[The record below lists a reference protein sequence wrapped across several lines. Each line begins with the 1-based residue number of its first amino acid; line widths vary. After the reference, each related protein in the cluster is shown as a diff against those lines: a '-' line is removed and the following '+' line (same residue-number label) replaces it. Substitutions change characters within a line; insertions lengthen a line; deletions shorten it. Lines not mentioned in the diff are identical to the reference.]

1 MSEADK
7 YKKRYQIL
15 QDISH
20 AIVITDRISSLT
32 DYLLDVSIRYV
43 DAESGSLML
52 VNERGNLSILS
63 SRGLDLSYIRSF
75 SSQGGDGISGIILRD
90 RVPILVQDIAQH
102 PELLSPDRH
111 HYKTRSF
118 ISCPILFQKRLL
130 GIINVNDKK
139 DRTPFTRDEL
149 ELLQI
154 IANNAAVALENAS
167 LLNRLKSAAAELE
180 QMNRRLVDSDII
192 KTEFLTS
199 ISHELR
205 TPLNAIKGGIY
216 YLENRDE
223 VSPNERREFHCII
236 STEANN
242 LANTIDNFVRFLE
255 VEDETLV
262 LDKYPINIDEILQS
276 LPAAGHLN
284 TVLTKRSVRFSV
296 LPASAPLWIFGD
308 KLRINQLFTN
318 LLIGLTHFLSPD
330 DAIEL
335 SVSSTDDLLSF
346 HIILTRPLPRSLLQQ
361 LNSDTSLLP
370 SGSSDDRIR
379 ISLARNI
386 VIAHRWSISAES
398 GNADTQIVITCPLN
412 RKEILNAYISKS
424 IDLFVDYITESL
436 DINICSVMLSDDLS
450 GELRVAS
457 ARGLDEK
464 IVKTTRIKQG
474 DKIAGWVALEGK
486 PLFISNIETDA
497 RFSKKNIPQYNN
509 TSLMSLPLK
518 VDDRVI
524 GVLNLNNKKSSEP
537 FSQEDYDRALSLLD
551 SFSDHLR
558 QAYEKQLNESE
569 IFQLIASL
577 DSNLSCP
584 FRTLRPP
591 H

>member
-1 MSEADK
+1 MSDADK

-32 DYLLDVSIRYV
+32 DYLLDVAIRYV

-90 RVPILVQDIAQH
+90 KVPILVQDIAQH

-139 DRTPFTRDEL
+139 DRTPFAQDEL
-149 ELLQI
+149 DLLQI

-167 LLNRLKSAAAELE
+167 LLNRLKSAATELE

-216 YLENRDE
+216 YLENHEE

-296 LPASAPLWIFGD
+296 LPASAPLWIVGD

-346 HIILTRPLPRSLLQQ
+346 HIALTRPLPRSLLQQ

-424 IDLFVDYITESL
+424 IDLFVDYIAESL

-497 RFSKKNIPQYNN
+497 RFSKKSIPQYNN

>member
-1 MSEADK
+1 MSDADK

-32 DYLLDVSIRYV
+32 DYLLDVAIRYV

-90 RVPILVQDIAQH
+90 KVPILVQDIAQH

-139 DRTPFTRDEL
+139 DRTPFAQDEL
-149 ELLQI
+149 DLLQI

-216 YLENRDE
+216 YLENHEE

-296 LPASAPLWIFGD
+296 LPASAPLWIVGD

-346 HIILTRPLPRSLLQQ
+346 HIALTRPLPRSLLQQ

-424 IDLFVDYITESL
+424 IDLFVDYIAESL

-497 RFSKKNIPQYNN
+497 RFSKKSIPQYNN